1 VSDCLLD
8 RRPARRGSRAG
19 YGRQCPNCQDVRFV
33 TPSGYPSRTVHGRLP
48 RQTSAQHRWGAWVIP
63 EFVETGMGDPAL
75 PPGIHKASV
84 DEIRAALVDAFPEST
99 SRSRLLGGW
108 LAFRLSV
115 RRLVPVEYEYLDGS
129 FVTGK
134 LNPKDIDLSLWIN
147 RSDLEAA
154 HPDNRAGITT
164 LRRQRLSFGC
174 DALFVFVCP
183 TSHPKYREF
192 EHFRDWTENAWRT
205 YRTGT
210 RELTTA
216 VSKGIH

>member
-1 VSDCLLD
+1 MAGNARIARTCALSHLL
-8 RRPARRGSRAG
+8 ATLL
-19 YGRQCPNCQDVRFV
+19 VRFMAGSHARPLLS
-33 TPSGYPSRTVHGRLP
+33 TAG
-48 RQTSAQHRWGAWVIP
+48 GAWVIP

-154 HPDNRAGITT
+154 PPDNRAGITT

-174 DALFVFVCP
+174 DVLFVFVCP

-216 VSKGIH
+216 VSKGYIEVSDDS